1 MPSADFCT
9 AIRLSL
15 DRPSTRQL
23 HRSPR
28 VMRVTFLLYPPHI
41 QPSIPNDMG
50 LWTPALPY
58 PCLTASDTVRVPRVR
73 SLPSASFRSHL
84 RVGTLAVRLEVPVI
98 KASKGLAP
106 SSHFPV
112 GFRLLVASARQG
124 ATRHAWRTPG
134 SQAPSPM
141 PSPQRTKRACFQA
154 RRSRDDKSV
163 LGTLRQLVLPSRYAL
178 GAVAP

>member
-15 DRPSTRQL
+15 DRPSTWQL

-41 QPSIPNDMG
+41 QPSILNDIG

-58 PCLTASDTVRVPRVR
+58 PRLTASDTVRVPRVR

-134 SQAPSPM
+134 KTAALLPLPPLRTAQATFTAGRLKQIMKQPE
-141 PSPQRTKRACFQA
+141 
-154 RRSRDDKSV
+154 
-163 LGTLRQLVLPSRYAL
+163 
-178 GAVAP
+178 